1 MKAKTTLHFYAK
13 STKANATGLFPIYV
27 RLTVE
32 GKRFEYSSKK
42 FIEPSKWSNELSRM
56 KGNSEEARSINS
68 LLDFTKNQINEIQFE
83 LLKDNIT
90 LNIEE
95 FKNRLLGTKIRER
108 MLIPIFKEHNS
119 KIKELLGIE
128 YAPGTL
134 ERYETSLKHTSNFLF
149 WKYNITDINIDK
161 IDHAF
166 ITDYE
171 FYLRTVRKCA
181 NNTAVKYIKNFNKI
195 IKLCLANDWL
205 DKNPFA
211 NYKSKV
217 KEVERVYL
225 SEEEIQS
232 IINKDFKTERLS
244 LVRDIFLF
252 SCFTGLAYI
261 DVKNLTKSHISFG
274 IDGEKWVFTHRQK
287 TETASKLS
295 ISTRFLYEEAKQNK
309 TNNPTQVCLESLV
322 RTTLLFEENCQN
334 YDQSILMD
342 VSTITENIKTAFVKI
357 KNLPELE
364 NYSCLK
370 YADVGEKIK
379 LEVNNARTVTNTN
392 ALHAGTGL
400 SQSYTGNG
408 VVIGIIDGGF
418 DYTHSNFKDIN
429 GTLRISRVWE
439 RSNTSGNPPSTL
451 GFNYGSEFV
460 GSTAILSKQYDMNTI
475 SHGTHVAGI
484 ATGTGTGNLALLKGM
499 APNSEIVLVSG
510 VENGYI
516 DAVNYIKN

>member
-32 GKRFEYSSKK
+32 GKRFEYSTKK

-95 FKNRLLGTKIRER
+95 FKNRLLGTKERER

-119 KIKELLGIE
+119 KIKKLLGIE

-225 SEEEIQS
+225 SESEIQN

-261 DVKNLTKSHISFG
+261 DVKNLTKSHISIG
-274 IDGEKWVFTHRQK
+274 IDGDKWIFTHRQK
-287 TETASKLS
+287 TETASKIPVL
-295 ISTRFLYEEAKQNK
+295 
-309 TNNPTQVCLESLV
+309 PVTQMII
-322 RTTLLFEENCQN
+322 
-334 YDQSILMD
+334 D
-342 VSTITENIKTAFVKI
+342 
-357 KNLPELE
+357 
-364 NYSCLK
+364 K
-370 YADVGEKIK
+370 YADHPQSVNEDKLLPILSNQKMNAYLKEIAAVCEIEKELTFHI
-379 LEVNNARTVTNTN
+379 ARHTFATTVTLT
-392 ALHAGTGL
+392 
-400 SQSYTGNG
+400 NG
-408 VVIGIIDGGF
+408 VPIESVSKMLG
-418 DYTHSNFKDIN
+418 HKN
-429 GTLRISRVWE
+429 LRTTQHYAKV
-439 RSNTSGNPPSTL
+439 L
-451 GFNYGSEFV
+451 DKKVSEDMK
-460 GSTAILSKQYDMNTI
+460 ILRDKFSLTPK
-475 SHGTHVAGI
+475 V
-484 ATGTGTGNLALLKGM
+484 
-499 APNSEIVLVSG
+499 PNKKL
-510 VENGYI
+510 Y
-516 DAVNYIKN
+516 K